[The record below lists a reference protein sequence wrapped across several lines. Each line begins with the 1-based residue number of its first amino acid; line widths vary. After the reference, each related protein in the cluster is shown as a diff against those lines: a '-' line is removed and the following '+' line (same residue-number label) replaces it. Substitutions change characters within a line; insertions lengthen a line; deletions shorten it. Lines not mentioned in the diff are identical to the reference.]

1 MVDYSNDISILRK
14 LNDYVKRRRRLR
26 GCADWSETKIYD
38 LVLFRRILEN
48 SMTQLARV
56 TEVTDCMYVNSCAL
70 SRVR

>member
-1 MVDYSNDISILRK
+1 MIVALSKYINIV
-14 LNDYVKRRRRLR
+14 VK
-26 GCADWSETKIYD
+26 GADWSETKIYD